1 MASAEQLEFLQDMVV
16 AATEANHIY
25 PQAAAAEAALESSW
39 GTSELYLKANNVFG
53 SKQPVHP
60 LYPSISL
67 ETPEFIKGEWVKVL
81 AEFELFPDVPSSFRA
96 RMATLV
102 RLAGLYPAY
111 GAALKAPNARQ
122 YILDVSARWSTD
134 PKRGQKVT
142 RIYDAHFE

>member
-25 PQAAAAEAALESSW
+25 PQAAAAEAALESAW

-53 SKQPVHP
+53 SKQPIHP

-67 ETPEFIKGEWVKVL
+67 ETPEFLKGEW
-81 AEFELFPDVPSSFRA
+81 ELFPDVPSSFRA

-142 RIYDAHFE
+142 SIYDAHFE